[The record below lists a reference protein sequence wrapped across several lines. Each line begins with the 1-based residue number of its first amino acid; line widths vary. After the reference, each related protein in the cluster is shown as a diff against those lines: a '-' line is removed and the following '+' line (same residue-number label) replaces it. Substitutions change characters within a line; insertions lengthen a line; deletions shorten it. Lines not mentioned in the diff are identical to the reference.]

1 MKSQRPALS
10 AAASLAL
17 AAALMLP
24 ACKKQAP
31 ASEAPAPESAAQPT
45 PAPGESGAAAAG
57 ETAAAA
63 GANAGADQ
71 AAAATGADQAAA
83 ARGDVVAVGSDGKA
97 VAAATAGKTIAD
109 TESYIVSLASP
120 AKVVKGAQ
128 TIMTIEVKPK
138 TGWHLNQDYPTRLTV
153 NPPAGV
159 SVSKDHQGKGDA
171 VAFAEDHGAWKVSF
185 TAASPGDEAFKGVL
199 KFAVCTATSCDP
211 KKQDL
216 GWTVKVE

>member
-1 MKSQRPALS
+1 MIKSLRPALS
-10 AAASLAL
+10 ASTSIAL
-17 AAALMLP
+17 AAVLMLP

-45 PAPGESGAAAAG
+45 
-57 ETAAAA
+57 
-63 GANAGADQ
+63 
-71 AAAATGADQAAA
+71 AATGAAGTAAA
-83 ARGDVVAVGSDGKA
+83 DQSAGDSAGANQAPAAKGDVVAVGSDGQT

-109 TESYIVSLASP
+109 TESYTVSLASP

-128 TIMTIEVKPK
+128 TTMTIEVKPK

-153 NPPAGV
+153 KPPAGV
-159 SVSKDHQGKGDA
+159 TVSKDKQGKGDA

-185 TAASPGDEAFKGVL
+185 TAAAPGDDAFTGML
-199 KFAVCTATSCDP
+199 KFAVCTPTSCDP